1 MPGKSN
7 ITVSWKSPFDGECP
21 VTSYTVY
28 YRVMERMT
36 ASAWKEVLVSNDQ
49 LQTTLQLKCRK
60 MYEIAVT
67 AWSSHGET
75 TRNQSKQLVTTWG
88 GKNFKL
94 SFKKFR
100 FFWSKSVCLISPHP
114 HSLRADVYYFL
125 LRGKSRR
132 RLPSTWYFLCW
143 EMLGLVLVLFFES
156 FFFVVIL
163 QRIVFQCN
171 PDPQLSLPSPHTP
184 YDNPGS
190 TCTQ

>member
-21 VTSYTVY
+21 VTRYTVY

-49 LQTTLQLKCRK
+49 LQTTLQLKCHK

-94 SFKKFR
+94 SFKKFG

-132 RLPSTWYFLCW
+132 RLPST
-143 EMLGLVLVLFFES
+143 
-156 FFFVVIL
+156 
-163 QRIVFQCN
+163 
-171 PDPQLSLPSPHTP
+171 
-184 YDNPGS
+184 
-190 TCTQ
+190 